1 MTANGNEAV
10 VREFLTCLGPD
21 MDGVRAAIELFM
33 TDDVVYDNPGL
44 PQCQGQ
50 AGVIGLYEEFEKIA
64 GFTRVD
70 IEMLHV
76 LASGNLVM
84 TERIDSAISA
94 DGGLIGGEST
104 PAMATF
110 ELRGGKISAWR
121 DYYDPT
127 SLLKHFADLG

>member
-1 MTANGNEAV
+1 VSEAV
-10 VREFLTCLGPD
+10 VREFLASLGPD
-21 MDGVRAAIELFM
+21 MDGVRAAVKRFM

-44 PQCQGQ
+44 PRCSGH
-50 AGVIGLYEEFEKIA
+50 AGVIGLYEEFARIA
-64 GFTRVD
+64 GFVRVD

-84 TERIDSAISA
+84 TERIDSAMSG
-94 DGGLIGGEST
+94 DGTFIGGEST

-110 ELRGGKISAWR
+110 EMRDEQISAWR

-127 SLLKHFADLG
+127 PLLKHFADLG

>member
-1 MTANGNEAV
+1 MSEAV
-10 VREFLTCLGPD
+10 VREFLAGLGPD
-21 MDGVRAAIELFM
+21 MDGVRATISKYM

-44 PQCQGQ
+44 PQCTGH
-50 AGVIGLYEEFEKIA
+50 AGVIGLYEEFARIA
-64 GFTRVD
+64 GFVRVD

-94 DGGLIGGEST
+94 DGSLIGGEST

-110 ELRGGKISAWR
+110 EMRDGLISAWR

-127 SLLKHFADLG
+127 PLLAHFASLG